1 MTSAGRFIPTSTP
14 WLGIGSSSQN
24 DKMEKVESAFLLL
37 SPMNPSG
44 RLKDQVAI
52 ITGGGS
58 GFGESM
64 AHAFA
69 REGARIVVA
78 DLNADGAARV
88 TKALT
93 DAGHR
98 AIAQRVDVSRSDDMR
113 DLVQAALQRFGQIDI
128 MVNNAG
134 MSHAKGPMLDVS
146 EEFFDRL
153 FAVNVK
159 SLYLS
164 AVHCVPVFRKQKRG
178 CFINIGSTAAVRPR
192 PGLTWYN
199 GSKGAVVLITK
210 SMAVELAPD
219 NIRVN
224 AINPAIAETPLL
236 TTFMGTEDT
245 KENRAPFLASIP
257 LGRLCQP
264 EDVAH
269 AALFLA
275 DPGSNFITGVCMEVD
290 GGRCV

>member
-1 MTSAGRFIPTSTP
+1 MNIVTRR
-14 WLGIGSSSQN
+14 
-24 DKMEKVESAFLLL
+24 L
-37 SPMNPSG
+37 SD
-44 RLKDQVAI
+44 LVAI

-58 GFGESM
+58 GFGETM
-64 AHAFA
+64 AHSFA
-69 REGARIVVA
+69 YPGASVVVA
-78 DLNADGAARV
+78 DLNGDSAARV
-88 TKALT
+88 ARTLSNFGYPARSHCT
-93 DAGHR
+93 
-98 AIAQRVDVSRSDDMR
+98 DVSKSGDMR
-113 DLVQAALQRFGQIDI
+113 DLVQAALQHFGRIDI

-134 MSHAKGPMLDVS
+134 ISHPNGPMLDVT

-159 SLYLS
+159 SIYLS
-164 AVHCVPVFRKQKRG
+164 AVHCVPVFRRQKGG

-199 GSKGAVVLITK
+199 GSKGAVILITK

-224 AINPAIAETPLL
+224 AINPAIADTPLL
-236 TTFMGTEDT
+236 TTFMGAEDT
-245 KENRAPFLASIP
+245 KENRARFLASIP
-257 LGRLCQP
+257 LGRLC
-264 EDVAH
+264 ESSDVAH

-275 DPGSNFITGVCMEVD
+275 EPASNFITGVCMEVD

>member
-1 MTSAGRFIPTSTP
+1 MNKSPRFAG
-14 WLGIGSSSQN
+14 
-24 DKMEKVESAFLLL
+24 
-37 SPMNPSG
+37 
-44 RLKDQVAI
+44 QVAI

-64 AHAFA
+64 CFAFA
-69 REGARIVVA
+69 REGARVVVA
-78 DLNADGAARV
+78 DLAPASAERV
-88 TKALT
+88 TQAL
-93 DAGHR
+93 AAEGHESLAVR
-98 AIAQRVDVSRSDDMR
+98 CDVAKSDDMR
-113 DLVQAALQRFGQIDI
+113 NLVAQTLKRYKRIDI

-134 MSHAKGPMLDVS
+134 MSHPNRPMLEVT

-153 FAVNVK
+153 YQVNVK
-159 SLYLS
+159 SLFLS
-164 AVHCVPVFRKQKRG
+164 ALHCVPVFRRQKSG

-224 AINPAIAETPLL
+224 AINPAIADTPLL
-236 TTFMGTEDT
+236 TTFMGAEDT
-245 KENRAPFLASIP
+245 AENRARFLASIP

-264 EDVAH
+264 TDVAN

-275 DPGSNFITGVCMEVD
+275 DPASNFITGVCMEVD
-290 GGRCV
+290 GGRCI

>member
-1 MTSAGRFIPTSTP
+1 M
-14 WLGIGSSSQN
+14 
-24 DKMEKVESAFLLL
+24 
-37 SPMNPSG
+37 PSD
-44 RLKDQVAI
+44 RLKDHVAI
-52 ITGGGS
+52 ITGAGS

-69 REGARIVVA
+69 REGARVVIA
-78 DLNADGAARV
+78 DLNAEAGARV
-88 TKALT
+88 AQALSS
-93 DAGHR
+93 AGH
-98 AIAQRVDVSRSDDMR
+98 AAFAQPVEVSRSDDMR
-113 DLVQAALQRFGQIDI
+113 DLVQATLQRFGRIDI

-134 MSHAKGPMLDVS
+134 MSHPNGPMLDVT

-153 FAVNVK
+153 YAVNVK
-159 SLYLS
+159 SIYLS
-164 AVHCVPVFRKQKRG
+164 AVHCVPVFRRQRRG

-199 GSKGAVVLITK
+199 GSKGAVILITK

-224 AINPAIAETPLL
+224 AINPAIADTPLL
-236 TTFMGTEDT
+236 TTFMGAADT
-245 KENRAPFLASIP
+245 QENRARFLASIP

-264 EDVAH
+264 ADVAH

-275 DPGSNFITGVCMEVD
+275 DPASSFITGVCMEVD
-290 GGRCV
+290 GGRCI

>member
-1 MTSAGRFIPTSTP
+1 MKT
-14 WLGIGSSSQN
+14 
-24 DKMEKVESAFLLL
+24 
-37 SPMNPSG
+37 SG
-44 RLKDQVAI
+44 RLHSLVTI
-52 ITGGGS
+52 VTGGGS

-64 AHAFA
+64 CHAFA
-69 REGARIVVA
+69 REGARVVVA
-78 DLNADGAARV
+78 DLNADSAARV
-88 TKALT
+88 ANALVA
-93 DAGHR
+93 AGTE
-98 AIAQRVDVSRSDDMR
+98 AISCRVDVAKSADMR
-113 DLVQAALQRFGQIDI
+113 SLVQTALDRFGRIDV

-134 MSHAKGPMLDVS
+134 MSHANGPMLDVT

-153 FAVNVK
+153 YAVNVK
-159 SLYLS
+159 SIYLS
-164 AVHCVPVFRKQKRG
+164 AVHCVPVFRRQKSG

-219 NIRVN
+219 NIRAN
-224 AINPAIAETPLL
+224 AINPAIADTPLL

-245 KENRAPFLASIP
+245 KENRARFLNSIP

-264 EDVAH
+264 TDVAN
-269 AALFLA
+269 AAVFLA
-275 DPGSNFITGVCMEVD
+275 DPASNFVTGVCLEVD